1 VGRAK
6 ELTVPA
12 GYTIPGIFN
21 YSLLILAIHS
31 KHVLGADS
39 ETDAAPGT
47 AFFI

>member
-12 GYTIPGIFN
+12 GYAIPGIFN
-21 YSLLILAIHS
+21 YPLLSLAVHA

-39 ETDAAPGT
+39 ETDAAAGT